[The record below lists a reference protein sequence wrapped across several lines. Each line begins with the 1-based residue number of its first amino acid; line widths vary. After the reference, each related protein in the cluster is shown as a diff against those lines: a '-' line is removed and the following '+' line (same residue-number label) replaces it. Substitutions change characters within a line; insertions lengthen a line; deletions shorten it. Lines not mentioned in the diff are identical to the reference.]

1 MRLAFSISGHRD
13 AAGAVRAAV
22 AAEEAGF
29 DDVWLTE
36 DYFERGAFTLAGAVA
51 ARTSAV
57 RVGLGVVNPWT
68 RHPVLTAMEF
78 ATLDELSGGR
88 AVLGLGASNQHWMT
102 DRMGIP
108 FDRPLART
116 LESVEVIR
124 QLLTGSPVSFS
135 GEFFTVDTRLSF
147 EPVRPDPPIVL
158 GVKGPRAITRGGAL
172 ADGLLL
178 SFLAGPGY
186 VRWVRERVGPAA
198 ELSAYVG
205 IAVDDDPGKARD
217 RIRPIVARFLGV
229 HGEHLITREAGVD
242 PARAAL
248 FRAGWLSGEP
258 RVDLV
263 TDELL
268 DEVAV
273 AGDVAGAARGLER
286 LAAAGL
292 DVAVI
297 RDDPATEPAET
308 LRVAREVMRVDET
321 ETDRKADGNRRLHG

>member
-13 AAGAVRAAV
+13 SAGAVRAAV

-36 DYFERGAFTLAGAVA
+36 DYFERGAFALAGAVA
-51 ARTSAV
+51 ARTGSV
-57 RVGLGVVNPWT
+57 RIGLGVVNPWT
-68 RHPVLTAMEF
+68 RHPALTAMEF

-116 LESVEVIR
+116 LESVDLIR
-124 QLLTGSPVSFS
+124 QLLTGSPVDFQ
-135 GEFFTVDTRLSF
+135 GEFFRVDTKLSF
-147 EPVRPDPPIVL
+147 RPVRTGPPIVL
-158 GVKGPRAITRGGAL
+158 GVKGPRAITRGGAM

-178 SFLAGPGY
+178 SILAGPGY
-186 VRWVRERVGPAA
+186 VRWVRDRAGPSS

-205 IAVDDDPGKARD
+205 IAVDDDPAAARA
-217 RIRPIVARFLGV
+217 RLRPMVAQFLGV
-229 HGEHLITREAGVD
+229 HGDHLITRQAGVSPD
-242 PARAAL
+242 LAAQ
-248 FRAGWLSGEP
+248 FRAGWLSGSP
-258 RVDLV
+258 RTDLV

-268 DEVAV
+268 NEVAV
-273 AGDVAGAARGLER
+273 AGTTDDVAHGLSR
-286 LAAAGL
+286 LADAGL

-297 RDDPATEPAET
+297 RDDPAVDPVET
-308 LRVAREVMRVDET
+308 LRMAQLVAERLSSERGRDS
-321 ETDRKADGNRRLHG
+321 KA